1 MCRCIH
7 KNYMIVIS
15 WTTATRLSIQ
25 KFLANN
31 PPDVV
36 SINAITSCLG
46 NPHCLLAFTTTMA
59 RNKHIKT
66 MVQVLDENFLLSGTG
81 SSTGSESGRAENT
94 EIDQS
99 GHSSQEGDGE
109 DDDDEE
115 EDDNKE
121 EDVVVMPSPPPTV
134 TKKRRRGLKKDK

>member
-1 MCRCIH
+1 MQLHPVWEIH
-7 KNYMIVIS
+7 IVS
-15 WTTATRLSIQ
+15 WPS
-25 KFLANN
+25 
-31 PPDVV
+31 
-36 SINAITSCLG
+36 
-46 NPHCLLAFTTTMA
+46 TTTMA
-59 RNKHIKT
+59 RNKRIKT
-66 MVQVLDENFLLSGTG
+66 MVQVLDKNFLLSGTG

-134 TKKRRRGLKKDK
+134 TKKRRRGLKKDKHKEHMIGEFPCILLSRASIELASRH